1 MIFILCAMNTAVEL
15 LQRECG
21 IKKTL
26 RVVPLFETLDD
37 LQRCGTVLR
46 KLLSVPWYLE
56 HIHGEQEIMIGYS
69 DSGKDAGRLTAAWNL
84 YKAQEEAVAVCKEF
98 GVNLNLFHGRGGTV
112 GRGGGPAY
120 LAIMSQPPGS
130 VNGRL
135 RVTEQGEMIHVQ
147 FGLAGIALQTME
159 IYTAAT
165 LSATFLPPVRP
176 SERWRQIMEELS
188 AVACESYREL
198 VRNKDF
204 VRFFRYATPEPELS
218 YLNIGSRPTR
228 RRKQGNGDSDGGI
241 ETLRAIPWNFSF
253 TQMRLMLPAWYGV
266 SAAIKHAIEKRGWL
280 EELREMYRQWDFF
293 RSTLDLIE
301 MVLLKGDP
309 IIALR
314 YNELLVP
321 KEYQPLGVRLADEF
335 LATSQLLLEIS
346 GERVL
351 EEHNPELRES
361 ILIRKSYVDPINLLQ
376 AETMK
381 RLRET
386 DAKIKECTKEKGATD
401 QEALE
406 QLQKQ
411 QRFLVNTL
419 LITMNG
425 VAFGMRNT
433 G

>member
-1 MIFILCAMNTAVEL
+1 MHTHC
-15 LQRECG
+15 
-21 IKKTL
+21 
-26 RVVPLFETLDD
+26 
-37 LQRCGTVLR
+37 
-46 KLLSVPWYLE
+46 
-56 HIHGEQEIMIGYS
+56 
-69 DSGKDAGRLTAAWNL
+69 
-84 YKAQEEAVAVCKEF
+84 
-98 GVNLNLFHGRGGTV
+98 
-112 GRGGGPAY
+112 
-120 LAIMSQPPGS
+120 SQ
-130 VNGRL
+130 NR
-135 RVTEQGEMIHVQ
+135 
-147 FGLAGIALQTME
+147 
-159 IYTAAT
+159 
-165 LSATFLPPVRP
+165 ATFLPPVRP